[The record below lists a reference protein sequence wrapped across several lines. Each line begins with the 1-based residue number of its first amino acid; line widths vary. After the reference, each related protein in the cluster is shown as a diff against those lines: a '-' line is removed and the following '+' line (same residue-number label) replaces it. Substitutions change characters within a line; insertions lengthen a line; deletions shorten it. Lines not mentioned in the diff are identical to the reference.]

1 MPSLRG
7 WRSHSLNF
15 LIFINI
21 FIPPMTFSTLIHLLQ
36 TRAHQQPNQIA
47 YTFLKNGKTP
57 TSQLTYRQLD
67 QKAKAI
73 AAYLQSQPSPGCRV
87 FAGCGSRYSM
97 AIALPNYRNGRG

>member
-1 MPSLRG
+1 
-7 WRSHSLNF
+7 
-15 LIFINI
+15 
-21 FIPPMTFSTLIHLLQ
+21 MTFSTLIHLLQ

-73 AAYLQSQPSPGCRV
+73 AAYLQSQLPEKNGSNFLAFRV
-87 FAGCGSRYSM
+87 SAKAKF
-97 AIALPNYRNGRG
+97 